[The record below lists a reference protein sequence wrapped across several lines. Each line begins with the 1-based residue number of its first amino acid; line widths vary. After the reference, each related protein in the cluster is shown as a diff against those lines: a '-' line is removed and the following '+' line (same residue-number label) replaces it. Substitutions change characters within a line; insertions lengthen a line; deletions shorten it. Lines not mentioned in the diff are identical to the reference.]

1 MFFYKRNIFIQVKEL
16 EESKLAKKVK
26 TLEEEKK
33 ETDTS
38 IKLLESQRNALLDS
52 LERVQKILQGFES
65 VIKDKNEQIQE
76 SSTKLEESEIN
87 LEEALQKLSTS
98 KETNKEKKELQKQVK
113 TLQAS
118 LRDYETRQFTNAKV
132 KFHGFKL
139 SKS

>member
-1 MFFYKRNIFIQVKEL
+1 MKEL
-16 EESKLAKKVK
+16 EESTLAKKVK
-26 TLEEEKK
+26 MYEEEKK

-38 IKLLESQRNALLDS
+38 VKLLESQRNALLDS

-76 SSTKLEESEIN
+76 NSTKLEESEIN

-98 KETNKEKKELQKQVK
+98 KETSKEKKDLTKQVK

-132 KFHGFKL
+132 QIFIIRKTNLEDVDFYAKQ
-139 SKS
+139 

>member
-1 MFFYKRNIFIQVKEL
+1 MY
-16 EESKLAKKVK
+16 
-26 TLEEEKK
+26 EEEKK

-38 IKLLESQRNALLDS
+38 VKLLESQRNALLDS

-76 SSTKLEESEIN
+76 NSTKLEESEIN

-98 KETNKEKKELQKQVK
+98 KETSKEKKDLTKQVK

-132 KFHGFKL
+132 QIFINHVGARHCRKPLGRRKELNTTVGFTKF
-139 SKS
+139 